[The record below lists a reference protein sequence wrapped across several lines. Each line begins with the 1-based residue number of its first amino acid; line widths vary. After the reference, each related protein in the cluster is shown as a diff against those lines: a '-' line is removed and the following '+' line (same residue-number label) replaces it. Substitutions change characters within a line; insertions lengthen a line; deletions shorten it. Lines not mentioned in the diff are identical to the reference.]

1 MAVGISAITAAVIAA
16 PAVLGAIDAGVKK
29 RKSNKEADK
38 AADAL
43 DQINSLK
50 ESRQDVIDKS
60 DDIRALK
67 AQVSNPYANLTVA
80 TQAAEMQAE
89 QTDMALAN
97 SLDAMMSSGAS
108 AGGATALARAAM
120 QSKKGIA
127 ASIEV
132 QESANIM
139 KAAEGEEK
147 AAAER
152 MALEKG
158 ALSEE
163 VNVYNRQEQRDLDEL
178 SRLEEKEDYHT
189 MRGDNLSD
197 ASTEAFMSGL
207 SGSAQIATEIKFP
220 KQNKPQ

>member
-1 MAVGISAITAAVIAA
+1 MAWIVAVIAA
-16 PAVLGAIDAGVKK
+16 PFVIGAIDAGVKK
-29 RKSNKEADK
+29 GKSNKELDE

-43 DQINSLK
+43 DQINALK

-67 AQVSNPYANLTVA
+67 AEVNNPYANLSVA

-127 ASIEV
+127 ASIET

-158 ALSEE
+158 ALAEE

-178 SRLEEKEDYHT
+178 ARLEEKEDYHT

-207 SGSAQIATEIKFP
+207 SGSAAVGTSMYKPSTP
-220 KQNKPQ
+220 KAPE

>member
-1 MAVGISAITAAVIAA
+1 MAFGVVATIAA
-16 PAVLGAIDAGVKK
+16 PMVIGAIDAGVKK
-29 RKSNKEADK
+29 HKSNKEADE

-43 DQINSLK
+43 DQINALK

-60 DDIRALK
+60 DDIIALK
-67 AQVSNPYANLTVA
+67 AEVNNPYANLSVA

-127 ASIEV
+127 ASIEA

-163 VNVYNRQEQRDLDEL
+163 VNVYNRQEQRDLDEIA
-178 SRLEEKEDYHT
+178 RLEEKEDYHT

-207 SGSAQIATEIKFP
+207 SGSATIATELL
-220 KQNKPQ
+220 

>member
-1 MAVGISAITAAVIAA
+1 MAFSVIAVIAA
-16 PAVLGAIDAGVKK
+16 PAVIGAIDAGVKK
-29 RKSNKEADK
+29 HKSNKEADE

-120 QSKKGIA
+120 QSKKGIS
-127 ASIEV
+127 ASIEA

-178 SRLEEKEDYHT
+178 ARLEEKEDYHT

-207 SGSAQIATEIKFP
+207 SGSAEVATSFIK
-220 KQNKPQ
+220 

>member
-1 MAVGISAITAAVIAA
+1 MAFGIGTIIAIAA
-16 PAVLGAIDAGVKK
+16 PAVIGAIDAGVKK
-29 RKSNKEADK
+29 HKSNKEADK

-120 QSKKGIA
+120 QSKKGIS
-127 ASIEV
+127 ASIEA
-132 QESANIM
+132 QESANVM

-178 SRLEEKEDYHT
+178 ARLEEKEDYHT

-207 SGSAQIATEIKFP
+207 SGSATTATKIL
-220 KQNKPQ
+220 

>member
-1 MAVGISAITAAVIAA
+1 MAFGIGAITAAVIAA
-16 PAVLGAIDAGVKK
+16 PAVIGAIDAGVKK
-29 RKSNKEADK
+29 RKSNKEADE

-120 QSKKGIA
+120 QSKKGIS
-127 ASIEV
+127 ASIEA

-178 SRLEEKEDYHT
+178 ARLEEKEDYHT

-207 SGSAQIATEIKFP
+207 SGSAQLAAEKYL
-220 KQNKPQ
+220 